1 MRTAGREAVRGD
13 RGEAGA
19 PRPGALVWY
28 AFGGKLPS
36 RHDEWCCTTSPFAP
50 GSCATRLRSLV
61 QISPGLLFLLV
72 PGPMWIKAMA
82 ILGGAILAVWYGM
95 AYAEF
100 TCEHRAFKQGYPLGT
115 ARRVRKEASEWMS
128 EQQRARYAAL
138 YRTPEQDGS
147 GEQAGS

>member
-1 MRTAGREAVRGD
+1 M
-13 RGEAGA
+13 
-19 PRPGALVWY
+19 
-28 AFGGKLPS
+28 
-36 RHDEWCCTTSPFAP
+36 
-50 GSCATRLRSLV
+50 

-115 ARRVRKEASEWMS
+115 ARQVRKEAAERMT
-128 EQQRARYAAL
+128 EQQRARYAEL
-138 YRTPEQDGS
+138 YRNPERDGT
-147 GEQAGS
+147 GEQSGG

>member
-1 MRTAGREAVRGD
+1 MTEAKRVRPD
-13 RGEAGA
+13 PVRW
-19 PRPGALVWY
+19 VWY

-36 RHDEWCCTTSPFAP
+36 RHDEWVLHDVTARTWQLRHAV
-50 GSCATRLRSLV
+50 RSLV

-115 ARRVRKEASEWMS
+115 ARRVRKEAAEWMS

>member
-1 MRTAGREAVRGD
+1 MTEAKRVRPD
-13 RGEAGA
+13 PVRW
-19 PRPGALVWY
+19 VWY

-36 RHDEWCCTTSPFAP
+36 RHDEWVLHDVTVRTWQLRHAV
-50 GSCATRLRSLV
+50 RSLV